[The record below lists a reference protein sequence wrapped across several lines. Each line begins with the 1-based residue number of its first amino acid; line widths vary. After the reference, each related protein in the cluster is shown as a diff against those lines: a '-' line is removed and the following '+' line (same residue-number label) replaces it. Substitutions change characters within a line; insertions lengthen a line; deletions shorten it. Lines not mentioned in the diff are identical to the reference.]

1 MPATSSLGNSLRKPF
16 TANKRLFTLL
26 TVAFIIIGLFFAIY
40 YSHIK
45 NNEHHYRESK
55 LHSLDAN
62 FDIITK
68 QLNND
73 FQKYYSTEYN
83 TISTSKEVTTELR
96 SKHKELTDLQWND
109 SLEAIKKMSLVN
121 RTSKKS
127 ESKNQEKKE
136 DHLLIKQRDSI
147 TKNKIRPKVWN
158 TLKHKISESTLFDQE
173 FDEYIVVFKRSA
185 ESNEKNQADSIIE
198 LSSLK
203 GRIILPDSLN
213 KLNPFNIG
221 MSIGIPKDDEVY
233 QLFGREY
240 TYETDLD
247 TRVHY
252 DIKIFGLVETE
263 RYNEAVRKLD
273 PWIIALLTTFLLLGL
288 FGMPYFKMLFI
299 AEDERLSSNDVILSG
314 ISVIIGAPI
323 LIIVFFSL
331 TNHYYDYYYKIP
343 DQLDDLSKKIKTS
356 FEAENT
362 SNVTSLY
369 EMSLSNEE
377 LKAKD
382 TLASAKNGESI
393 SIPISEAN
401 GIYRE
406 NHKFI
411 SKIDAA
417 TGAVKYHVRLIDKNN
432 IKNTINLGS
441 RPYYTDYV
449 NSKNLWFQ
457 NTSANKIK
465 YVMRPVVSIED
476 QSEEA
481 IYLLKNEE
489 DLVSGYRVGAAQ
501 LKSLHEAILPFGFQF
516 ALVDETGEVWFHSKK
531 GRATLENF
539 LYVSRNKEK
548 IEAAMLARIK
558 TKGMVNY
565 RDEGQ
570 LYSIRPVANTNLSV
584 IALYDIGLLRTKISE
599 VLTLSCI
606 GIVLALTLILII
618 TILSLIIKNPKL
630 GLYKYDRFLFEF
642 LTPKKELRDSYI
654 ILSILLTGLIT
665 IAFGISFLIPPTTA
679 YILCLLLGIYSYL
692 IIFYTLHPHRGNND
706 FKFKVRDILLLL
718 AIIFLNILTC
728 KVNENEISY
737 VLPSLI
743 LQFIC
748 LAVIYFNKSSKKT
761 KFITKVHS
769 KVHSIIKN
777 VSDFSRRKN
786 RNIRIG
792 YSYWYALFLFC
803 WLLLST
809 VFPAY
814 LIFKN
819 AKFLNDKIW
828 SKTDKIDMARRFMD
842 KEKELETSFPAFTG
856 QEDEYAK
863 LHEKHLNE
871 GQYHETFTLKETTNT
886 KTSKNASINTD
897 LEDFLWHIRPTYDVR
912 IAEFQ
917 GMVYEYAHD
926 FSWASE
932 ENPNTFYL
940 NYLDS
945 NKAIC
950 IADSSLKNSTGSLP
964 PKFILLVVI
973 GLIII
978 LAILFSLILF
988 FSDRFFAFRFRHLK
1002 PNDFDTNKEEG
1013 YIEKFGQILHDEK
1026 SNSGL
1031 LLIGPPFCGKQ
1042 TFAKEILVDAGYLK
1056 IATLSML
1063 QLENIA
1069 MGSDISETL
1078 GVLSSTHHKSSNGFD
1093 HDDYEA
1099 FVIEHLEHNIKSFD
1113 ANHTKL
1119 RIILFLISQRKRIIL
1134 VSEVY
1139 PSQIFSMYESAQE
1152 EAERSL
1158 GSLQDDFNSWRNILS
1173 AFPQILIGITKNT
1186 KKVSKQLN
1194 FGLQS
1199 AQKPSSDDIDIL
1211 TDELGYSKFLPT
1223 LAPVI
1228 LVKSLYDTPY
1238 AVNQP
1243 HRLDRQRMVMH
1254 TQNLAH
1260 GYYNDIWNTLP
1271 TRERYL
1277 LYDLAKDGFMNI
1289 KNRNSLFS
1297 LMKKG
1302 LVVWHYRP
1310 KIFNYSFKNFI
1321 MTSVSLNEALRLENK
1336 NRGKGTW
1343 ANTRILFYLLII
1355 TVIVFIGLGK
1365 PELLKDFETLVG
1377 TLGGL
1382 GVLIPLISKLLA
1394 SGGQK
1399 L

>member
-1 MPATSSLGNSLRKPF
+1 MPTTTTLGNTVRKPF

-55 LHSLDAN
+55 LRSLDAN

-68 QLNND
+68 QLDND
-73 FQKYYSTEYN
+73 FQKYYSTKYDSIYSSLAVINELNVAFRGQLNYAQWDSLLN
-83 TISTSKEVTTELR
+83 LTSKIATKNPSVKK
-96 SKHKELTDLQWND
+96 SSVKHKEKDGAHFLSQ
-109 SLEAIKKMSLVN
+109 
-121 RTSKKS
+121 
-127 ESKNQEKKE
+127 
-136 DHLLIKQRDSI
+136 QRASI
-147 TKNKIRPKVWN
+147 TKKKIRPIVWN
-158 TLKHKISESTLFDQE
+158 SLKHKISERTPFDQE
-173 FDEYIVVFKRSA
+173 FDEHIVIFKKSQETNSSLQ
-185 ESNEKNQADSIIE
+185 ESSVIE

-203 GRIILPDSLN
+203 GQIIVPDSLN
-213 KLNPFNIG
+213 NLNPFNIG
-221 MSIGIPKDDEVY
+221 MSIGIPKGNEVY
-233 QLFGREY
+233 QLFGRKY
-240 TYETDLD
+240 VYETPLD
-247 TRVHY
+247 PNVHY
-252 DIKIFGLVETE
+252 DIEIYGLVETE

-314 ISVIIGAPI
+314 ISVIIGSPI
-323 LIIVFFSL
+323 LIIVFLSL
-331 TNHYYDYYYKIP
+331 MNHYYDYYYKYP
-343 DQLDDLSKKIKTS
+343 NKLDHLSKEIKTR
-356 FEAENT
+356 FEAENKANIT
-362 SNVTSLY
+362 TLY
-369 EMSLSNEE
+369 NMSLANEE
-377 LKAKD
+377 RAKAKRD
-382 TLASAKNGESI
+382 SLTIRI
-393 SIPISEAN
+393 STINE
-401 GIYRE
+401 GYRE

-411 SKIDAA
+411 SKIDST
-417 TGAVKYHVRLIDKNN
+417 TGAVKYHIRLIDKNN
-432 IKNTINLGS
+432 IENTKNLGS

-449 NSKNLWFQ
+449 NAQNLWFLDTL
-457 NTSANKIK
+457 NRKIK
-465 YVMRPVVSIED
+465 YIMRPVVSIED

-481 IYLLKNEE
+481 IYLLKNKK
-489 DLVSGYRVGAAQ
+489 DSISGFRVGAAQ

-516 ALVDETGEVWFHSKK
+516 AVVDEDGEVWFHSKK

-539 LYVSRNKEK
+539 LNVSRYNSK
-548 IEAAMLARIK
+548 IKAAMRSR
-558 TKGMVNY
+558 TKSNGMVNY

-570 LYSIRPVANTNLSV
+570 LYSISPISNTNLSV
-584 IALYDIGLLRTKISE
+584 ITLYDIGLLRTKISE

-606 GIVLALTLILII
+606 GIVLALILILII
-618 TILSLIIKNPKL
+618 TILSLIIRNPKL

-642 LTPKKELRDSYI
+642 LTPKKSLKTTYVLLSAILI
-654 ILSILLTGLIT
+654 ILVLG
-665 IAFGISFLIPPTTA
+665 AFAISFLIDSTTA
-679 YILCLLLGIYSYL
+679 YILCLLLAIYAYL
-692 IIFYTLHPHRGNND
+692 IIFYTLHPFKDNSH
-706 FKFKVRDILLLL
+706 FKFKVRDLILVL
-718 AIIFLNILTC
+718 AIIFLNVLTC
-728 KVNENEISY
+728 KANENAVNY
-737 VLPSLI
+737 VLPSLLVQI
-743 LQFIC
+743 LFLAFIY
-748 LAVIYFNKSSKKT
+748 INKSSKNIKLVTNLKDKAHTILHKT
-761 KFITKVHS
+761 GN
-769 KVHSIIKN
+769 SIQKKN
-777 VSDFSRRKN
+777 GGV
-786 RNIRIG
+786 RIG
-792 YSYWYALFLFC
+792 YRYWYAIFLFC

-809 VFPAY
+809 IFPAY
-814 LIFKN
+814 IIFKN

-842 KEKELETSFPAFTG
+842 KEKSLETSFPAFNN
-856 QEDEYAK
+856 QNEQFAK
-863 LHEKHLNE
+863 LHKEHLNL
-871 GQYHETFTLKETTNT
+871 GQYHETFTLEETPGHSTPPN
-886 KTSKNASINTD
+886 KNKLF
-897 LEDFLWHIRPTYDVR
+897 LEDFLWNIRPTYDVR
-912 IAEFQ
+912 INEFQ
-917 GMVYEYAHD
+917 GMVYNYAHD
-926 FSWASE
+926 LSWTTDNE
-932 ENPNTFYL
+932 KKTFHI

-945 NKAIC
+945 NKAVLISEKP
-950 IADSSLKNSTGSLP
+950 AAKQEHPLP
-964 PKFILLVVI
+964 LQFIMLVTIGVVI
-973 GLIII
+973 IM
-978 LAILFSLILF
+978 AVLFSLILF
-988 FSDRFFAFRFRHLK
+988 FSDRFFAFRFRHLE
-1002 PNDFDTNKEEG
+1002 PNDFDTNQKEG

-1042 TFAKEILVDAGYLK
+1042 TFAKEILTDAGYLR

-1063 QLENIA
+1063 QLEH
-1069 MGSDISETL
+1069 MPVGSDIGENL
-1078 GVLSSTHHKSSNGFD
+1078 GVLSSTFQKGQNDFQYE
-1093 HDDYEA
+1093 DYEA
-1099 FVIEHLEHNIKSFD
+1099 YVIEHLEHNIKSFD

-1119 RIILFLISQRKRIIL
+1119 QVILFLISQRKRIIL

-1139 PSQIFSMYESAQE
+1139 PSQIFSMYESAQG
-1152 EAERSL
+1152 EAEHSSGR
-1158 GSLQDDFNSWRNILS
+1158 LQDDFNSWRNILS
-1173 AFPQILIGITKNT
+1173 AFPQVLIGITKNIE
-1186 KKVSKQLN
+1186 KVSKKLD
-1194 FGLQS
+1194 FGLKLNQNPS
-1199 AQKPSSDDIDIL
+1199 AEDISML

-1223 LAPVI
+1223 LAPVV
-1228 LVKSLYDTPY
+1228 LVKSLYNTPHII
-1238 AVNQP
+1238 NQP

-1302 LVVWHYRP
+1302 LVVWHDRP

-1343 ANTRILFYLLII
+1343 ANTRILIYLVII

>member
-1 MPATSSLGNSLRKPF
+1 MPTTTTLGNTVRKPF

-40 YSHIK
+40 YSHVK

-55 LHSLDAN
+55 LRSLDAN

-68 QLNND
+68 QLDND
-73 FQKYYSTEYN
+73 FQKYYATEYN
-83 TISTSKEVTTELR
+83 TISKSKEVIAEL
-96 SKHKELTDLQWND
+96 KLKNNELTDLKWND
-109 SLEAIKKMSLVN
+109 LLKTANKITPLN
-121 RTSKKS
+121 RATKKS
-127 ESKNQEKKE
+127 VSEKKE
-136 DHLLIKQRDSI
+136 NQDLIQQGDSI
-147 TKNKIRPKVWN
+147 TKNKIRPKVWKA
-158 TLKHKISESTLFDQE
+158 LKHKIRESTPFDQG
-173 FDEYIVVFKRSA
+173 FDEYIVIF
-185 ESNEKNQADSIIE
+185 EKAPEPNQNKQRDTIIE

-203 GRIILPDSLN
+203 GQIIVPDSLN

-221 MSIGIPKDDEVY
+221 MSIGIPKGNEVY
-233 QLFGREY
+233 QLFGRKY
-240 TYETDLD
+240 VYETPLD
-247 TRVHY
+247 PNVHI
-252 DIKIFGLVETE
+252 DIEIYGLVETE

-331 TNHYYDYYYKIP
+331 MNHYYDYYYKFP
-343 DQLDDLSKKIKTS
+343 DRLDYFSKEIKTR

-377 LKAKD
+377 QTRD
-382 TLASAKNGESI
+382 TLASVKNSDSI
-393 SIPISEAN
+393 SIPISEVN

-411 SKIDAA
+411 SKIDTT
-417 TGAVKYHVRLIDKNN
+417 TGEVKYHIRLINKNN
-432 IKNTINLGS
+432 IKNTTNLGS

-449 NSKNLWFQ
+449 DSKNIWFQ

-465 YVMRPVVSIED
+465 YIMRPVVSIED

-481 IYLLKNEE
+481 IYLLKNKK
-489 DLVSGYRVGAAQ
+489 DSISGFRVGAAQ

-516 ALVDETGEVWFHSKK
+516 AVVDEDGEVWFHSKK

-539 LYVSRNKEK
+539 LNVSRYNSK
-548 IEAAMLARIK
+548 IKAAMRSR
-558 TKGMVNY
+558 TKSNGMVNY

-570 LYSIRPVANTNLSV
+570 LYCISPISNTNLSV
-584 IALYDIGLLRTKISE
+584 ITLYDIGLLRTKISE

-606 GIVLALTLILII
+606 GIVLALILILII
-618 TILSLIIKNPKL
+618 TILSLIIRNPKL

-642 LTPKKELRDSYI
+642 LTPKKSLKTTYVLLSAILI
-654 ILSILLTGLIT
+654 ILVSG
-665 IAFGISFLIPPTTA
+665 AFAISFLIDPTTA
-679 YILCLLLGIYSYL
+679 YILCLLLAIYAYL
-692 IIFYTLHPHRGNND
+692 IIFYTLHPFKDNSH
-706 FKFKVRDILLLL
+706 FKFKVRDLILVL
-718 AIIFLNILTC
+718 AIIFLNVLTC
-728 KVNENEISY
+728 KANENAVNY
-737 VLPSLI
+737 VLPSLLVQI
-743 LQFIC
+743 LFLAFIY
-748 LAVIYFNKSSKKT
+748 INKSSKNIKLVTNLKDKAHTILHKT
-761 KFITKVHS
+761 GN
-769 KVHSIIKN
+769 SIQKKN
-777 VSDFSRRKN
+777 GGV
-786 RNIRIG
+786 RIG
-792 YSYWYALFLFC
+792 YRYWYAIFLFC

-809 VFPAY
+809 IFPAY
-814 LIFKN
+814 IIFKN

-842 KEKELETSFPAFTG
+842 KEKSLETSFPAFNN
-856 QEDEYAK
+856 QNEQFAK
-863 LHEKHLNE
+863 LHKEHLNL
-871 GQYHETFTLKETTNT
+871 GQYHETFTLEETPSHSTPPN
-886 KTSKNASINTD
+886 KNKLF
-897 LEDFLWHIRPTYDVR
+897 LEDFLWNIRPTYDVR
-912 IAEFQ
+912 INEFQ
-917 GMVYEYAHD
+917 GMVYNYAHD
-926 FSWASE
+926 LSWTTDNE
-932 ENPNTFYL
+932 KKTFHI

-945 NKAIC
+945 NKAVLISEKP
-950 IADSSLKNSTGSLP
+950 AAKQEHPLP
-964 PKFILLVVI
+964 FQFIMLVTIGVVI
-973 GLIII
+973 IM
-978 LAILFSLILF
+978 AVLFSLILF
-988 FSDRFFAFRFRHLK
+988 FSDRFFAFRFRHLE
-1002 PNDFDTNKEEG
+1002 PNDFDTNQKEG

-1042 TFAKEILVDAGYLK
+1042 TFAKEILTDAGYLR

-1063 QLENIA
+1063 QLEH
-1069 MGSDISETL
+1069 MPVGSDIGENL
-1078 GVLSSTHHKSSNGFD
+1078 GVLSSTFQKGQNDFQYE
-1093 HDDYEA
+1093 DYEA
-1099 FVIEHLEHNIKSFD
+1099 YVIEHLEHNIKSFD

-1119 RIILFLISQRKRIIL
+1119 QVILFLISQRKRIIL

-1139 PSQIFSMYESAQE
+1139 PSQIFSMYESAQG
-1152 EAERSL
+1152 EAEHSL
-1158 GSLQDDFNSWRNILS
+1158 GRLQDDFNSWRNILS
-1173 AFPQILIGITKNT
+1173 AFPQVLIGITKNIEKIS
-1186 KKVSKQLN
+1186 KKLD
-1194 FGLQS
+1194 FGLKLNQNPS
-1199 AQKPSSDDIDIL
+1199 AEDISML

-1223 LAPVI
+1223 LAPVV
-1228 LVKSLYDTPY
+1228 LVKSLYNTPHII
-1238 AVNQP
+1238 NQP

-1302 LVVWHYRP
+1302 LVVWHDRP

-1343 ANTRILFYLLII
+1343 ANTRILIYLVII

>member
-1 MPATSSLGNSLRKPF
+1 MPTTSSLGNSLRRPF

-26 TVAFIIIGLFFAIY
+26 TVAFIIIGVFFAIY

-62 FDIITK
+62 FDIISK

-73 FQKYYSTEYN
+73 FQKYYATEYN
-83 TISTSKEVTTELR
+83 TISKSKEVITELK
-96 SKHKELTDLQWND
+96 SKNKELTDLKWND
-109 SLEAIKKMSLVN
+109 LLKTANKITPLT
-121 RTSKKS
+121 RATKKS
-127 ESKNQEKKE
+127 VSEKKE
-136 DHLLIKQRDSI
+136 DQDLIDQGDSI

-158 TLKHKISESTLFDQE
+158 ALKHKIRESTPFDQE
-173 FDEYIVVFKRSA
+173 FDEYIVIFKKA
-185 ESNEKNQADSIIE
+185 PEPNQNKQGDSTIE

-213 KLNPFNIG
+213 TLNPFNIG
-221 MSIGIPKDDEVY
+221 MSIGIPKNDEVY
-233 QLFGREY
+233 QLFGRKY
-240 TYETDLD
+240 VYETPLD
-247 TRVHY
+247 SNVHY
-252 DIKIFGLVETE
+252 DIEIYGLIETE

-323 LIIVFFSL
+323 LILVFFSL
-331 TNHYYDYYYKIP
+331 MNHYYDYYYKFP
-343 DQLDDLSKKIKTS
+343 DRLDYFSKEIKTR

-377 LKAKD
+377 QIRD
-382 TLASAKNGESI
+382 TLASLQNSDSI
-393 SIPISEAN
+393 SVPISEVN

-411 SKIDAA
+411 SKIDTT
-417 TGAVKYHVRLIDKNN
+417 TGEVKYHIRLIDKNN
-432 IKNTINLGS
+432 IKNTTNLGS

-449 NSKNLWFQ
+449 DSKNIWFQ

-465 YVMRPVVSIED
+465 YIMRPVVSIED

-481 IYLLKNEE
+481 IYLLKNKQ
-489 DLVSGYRVGAAQ
+489 DSIPGYRVGAAQ

-516 ALVDETGEVWFHSKK
+516 AVVDEDGEVWFHSKK

-539 LYVSRNKEK
+539 LNVSRYNSK
-548 IEAAMLARIK
+548 IKAAMQARIK
-558 TKGMVNY
+558 AKGMVNY

-570 LYSIRPVANTNLSV
+570 LYSISPISNTNLSV
-584 IALYDIGLLRTKISE
+584 IVLYDIALLRTKVSE
-599 VLTLSCI
+599 VLALSCI
-606 GIVLALTLILII
+606 GIVMALILILII
-618 TILSLIIKNPKL
+618 TILSLIIRNPKL

-642 LTPKKELRDSYI
+642 LTPKKSLKTSYI
-654 ILSILLTGLIT
+654 LLSIVLMGLVS
-665 IAFGISFLIPPTTA
+665 IAFLISFHIGAVTA
-679 YILCLLLGIYSYL
+679 YILCLLLAIYAYL
-692 IIFYTLHPHRGNND
+692 IIFYTLHPYRSNGD
-706 FKFKVRDILLLL
+706 FKFKVRDLIIVL

-728 KVNENEISY
+728 KVNDNEVNY
-737 VLPSLI
+737 VLPSL
-743 LQFIC
+743 LAQTVLLVFIY
-748 LAVIYFNKSSKKT
+748 INKSSKNI
-761 KFITKVHS
+761 KFVTPLQGQVHAF
-769 KVHSIIKN
+769 IQ
-777 VSDFSRRKN
+777 
-786 RNIRIG
+786 NIGNWKGGIRMG
-792 YSYWYALFLFC
+792 YRYWYALFLFC

-809 VFPAY
+809 IFPAY
-814 LIFKN
+814 VIFKN
-819 AKFLNDKIW
+819 AKILNDDIW
-828 SKTDKIDMARRFMD
+828 SKANKIDMARQFVD
-842 KEKELETSFPAFTG
+842 KEKLLETSLPAFKN
-856 QEDEYAK
+856 QKEQFNQLHKDHLK
-863 LHEKHLNE
+863 L
-871 GQYHETFTLKETTNT
+871 GQYHETFALEEITDGKTLGANKKNT
-886 KTSKNASINTD
+886 F
-897 LEDFLWHIRPTYDVR
+897 LEDFLWQIRPTFDVR
-912 IAEFQ
+912 INEFQ
-917 GMVYEYAHD
+917 GMVYDYAQD
-926 FSWASE
+926 LSWTSNKNE
-932 ENPNTFYL
+932 NTFQI

-945 NKAIC
+945 DKKVGITENAPENQKHP
-950 IADSSLKNSTGSLP
+950 LP
-964 PKFILLVVI
+964 IKFIILVSI
-973 GLIII
+973 GVVII
-978 LAILFSLILF
+978 LAVLFSLILF
-988 FSDRFFAFRFRHLK
+988 FSDRFFAFRFRHLE
-1002 PNDFDTNKEEG
+1002 PNDFDTNQKEG

-1042 TFAKEILVDAGYLK
+1042 TFAKEILTDAGYQS

-1063 QLENIA
+1063 QLEN
-1069 MGSDISETL
+1069 MPMESDIGDHL
-1078 GVLSSTHHKSSNGFD
+1078 GILSSSYKNGQNDFR
-1093 HDDYEA
+1093 HEDYEA

-1119 RIILFLISQRKRIIL
+1119 RVILFLISQRKRIIL

-1139 PSQIFSMYESAQE
+1139 PSQIFSMYESAQG
-1152 EAERSL
+1152 EAEHSL
-1158 GSLQDDFNSWRNILS
+1158 GKLQDDFNSWRNILS
-1173 AFPQILIGITKNT
+1173 AFPQVLIGITKNT
-1186 KKVSKQLN
+1186 EKVVKKLN
-1194 FGLQS
+1194 FGLTRNQS
-1199 AQKPSSDDIDIL
+1199 PSADDISVL

-1228 LVKSLYDTPY
+1228 LVKSLYDTPHT
-1238 AVNQP
+1238 VNQP

-1302 LVVWHYRP
+1302 LIVWNDRP

-1343 ANTRILFYLLII
+1343 ANTRILIYLVII
-1355 TVIVFIGLGK
+1355 TVIIFIGLGK

>member
-1 MPATSSLGNSLRKPF
+1 MSTATTLGNTIRRPF

-73 FQKYYSTEYN
+73 FQKYYSTQYDSIYSSE
-83 TISTSKEVTTELR
+83 EVTAELK
-96 SKHKELTDLQWND
+96 SIFKDKLNNSQWD
-109 SLEAIKKMSLVN
+109 SISSIANKIASQNPSIKKDSV
-121 RTSKKS
+121 
-127 ESKNQEKKE
+127 KNE
-136 DHLLIKQRDSI
+136 DKDGAHLLLKKRESL
-147 TKNKIRPKVWN
+147 TKKKIRPKVWSS
-158 TLKHKISESTLFDQE
+158 LKHKISENTPFDQE
-173 FDEYIVVFKRSA
+173 FDEYIVIFKKA
-185 ESNEKNQADSIIE
+185 LEPNQKKQTDSVIE

-221 MSIGIPKDDEVY
+221 MSIGIPKNDEVY
-233 QLFGREY
+233 QLFGRKY
-240 TYETDLD
+240 VYETRLD
-247 TRVHY
+247 SNVHY
-252 DIKIFGLVETE
+252 DIEIYGLVETE

-323 LIIVFFSL
+323 LVIVFFSL
-331 TNHYYDYYYKIP
+331 MNHYYDYYYKFP
-343 DQLDDLSKKIKTS
+343 DRLDDLSKKITTR
-356 FEAENT
+356 FEAENAA
-362 SNVTSLY
+362 NVTTLY
-369 EMSLSNEE
+369 NMSLANEE
-377 LKAKD
+377 RARENSDSL
-382 TLASAKNGESI
+382 TI
-393 SIPISEAN
+393 RISETN
-401 GIYRE
+401 ERYRE

-411 SKIDAA
+411 SKIDTA
-417 TGAVKYHVRLIDKNN
+417 TGAVKYHIRLIDKNN
-432 IKNTINLGS
+432 IENTKNLGS
-441 RPYYTDYV
+441 RPYYTDYI
-449 NSKNLWFQ
+449 NAKNLWYID
-457 NTSANKIK
+457 TLAHKIK
-465 YVMRPVVSIED
+465 YIMRPVVSIED

-481 IYLLKNEE
+481 IYLLKNKQ
-489 DLVSGYRVGAAQ
+489 DSISGYRVGAAQ

-516 ALVDETGEVWFHSKK
+516 AVVDDDGEVWFHSKK

-539 LYVSRNKEK
+539 LYVSRYNSKLK
-548 IEAAMLARIK
+548 AAMLARIK
-558 TKGMVNY
+558 AKGMVNY

-570 LYSIRPVANTNLSV
+570 LYSINPISNTNLSV

-606 GIVLALTLILII
+606 GIVLALILILII
-618 TILSLIIKNPKL
+618 TILSLIIRNPKL

-642 LTPKKELRDSYI
+642 LTPKKSLKTSYI
-654 ILSILLTGLIT
+654 LLSIVLIGLASV
-665 IAFGISFLIPPTTA
+665 AFLISFYISPIIA
-679 YILCLLLGIYSYL
+679 YILCLLLAIYAYL
-692 IIFYTLHPHRGNND
+692 IIFYTLHPYRSNGD
-706 FKFKVRDILLLL
+706 FKFKVRDFILLM

-728 KVNENEISY
+728 KVNDNQMNF
-737 VLPSLI
+737 VLPSLLVQI
-743 LQFIC
+743 LFLLFI
-748 LAVIYFNKSSKKT
+748 YMNKSSKNI
-761 KFITKVHS
+761 KFVTSLHGRVHS
-769 KVHSIIKN
+769 LTQNIVDPI
-777 VSDFSRRKN
+777 RK
-786 RNIRIG
+786 RNSSIRIG
-792 YSYWYALFLFC
+792 YRYWYALFLFC

-809 VFPAY
+809 IFPAY
-814 LIFKN
+814 VIFKN
-819 AKFLNDKIW
+819 AKLLNDEIW
-828 SKTDKIDMARRFMD
+828 SKTNKIDMARRFID
-842 KEKELETSFPAFTG
+842 KEKSLEASFPAFKN
-856 QEDEYAK
+856 QKEQFDK
-863 LHEKHLNE
+863 LHKEHLNL
-871 GQYHETFTLKETTNT
+871 GQYHETFTLEETTDSQTPFENQ
-886 KTSKNASINTD
+886 KVPF
-897 LEDFLWHIRPTYDVR
+897 LEDFLWQIRPTYDAR
-912 IAEFQ
+912 INEFQ
-917 GMVYEYAHD
+917 GMAYEYAHD
-926 FSWASE
+926 LSWASE
-932 ENPNTFYL
+932 KNPNTFYL
-940 NYLDS
+940 NYLDK

-950 IADSSLKNSTGSLP
+950 VTETNVQNSVATLP
-964 PKFILLVVI
+964 PQFILLIVI

-988 FSDRFFAFRFRHLK
+988 FSDRFFAFRFRHLE
-1002 PNDFDTNKEEG
+1002 PNDFDTNQKEG
-1013 YIEKFGQILHDEK
+1013 YIAKFGQILHDEK

-1042 TFAKEILVDAGYLK
+1042 TFAKEILTDAGYLR

-1063 QLENIA
+1063 QLENMP
-1069 MGSDISETL
+1069 MGSDIGENL
-1078 GVLSSTHHKSSNGFD
+1078 GVLSSSYQKEQNDFHHE
-1093 HDDYEA
+1093 DYEA
-1099 FVIEHLEHNIKSFD
+1099 FVIEHLEHNIKSFV

-1119 RIILFLISQRKRIIL
+1119 RVILFLISQRKRIIL

-1139 PSQIFSMYESAQE
+1139 PSQIFSMYESAQG
-1152 EAERSL
+1152 EAEHSL
-1158 GSLQDDFNSWRNILS
+1158 GKLQDDFNSWRNILS

-1186 KKVSKQLN
+1186 EKVSKKLS
-1194 FGLQS
+1194 FGLKSDQS
-1199 AQKPSSDDIDIL
+1199 PSADDISVL

-1228 LVKSLYDTPY
+1228 LVKSLYDTPH
-1238 AVNQP
+1238 AINQP

-1302 LVVWHYRP
+1302 LVVWHDRP

-1343 ANTRILFYLLII
+1343 ANTRILIYLVII

-1365 PELLKDFETLVG
+1365 PELLKNFEALVG

-1399 L
+1399 M

>member
-1 MPATSSLGNSLRKPF
+1 MPTTSSLGNSLRKPF

-73 FQKYYSTEYN
+73 FQKYYSTEYDS
-83 TISTSKEVTTELR
+83 IYSSKEVTAELR
-96 SKHKELTDLQWND
+96 SIFYNKLNNSQWDALLNKV
-109 SLEAIKKMSLVN
+109 SKITPSKSIIKKLTKNEEKDGAYSLLN
-121 RTSKKS
+121 
-127 ESKNQEKKE
+127 
-136 DHLLIKQRDSI
+136 QRDSI
-147 TKNKIRPKVWN
+147 TKNKIRPKVWRA
-158 TLKHKISESTLFDQE
+158 LKQKISESTPFDQE
-173 FDEYIVVFKRSA
+173 FDEYIVVFKKSA
-185 ESNEKNQADSIIE
+185 ELDQKNQTDSIIE

-221 MSIGIPKDDEVY
+221 MSIGIPKNDEVY

-252 DIKIFGLVETE
+252 DIQIFGLVETE

-331 TNHYYDYYYKIP
+331 MNHYYDYYYKFP
-343 DQLDDLSKKIKTS
+343 DRLDDLSEKIKTR
-356 FEAENT
+356 FEAENAA
-362 SNVTSLY
+362 NVTTLY
-369 EMSLSNEE
+369 EMSLASEE
-377 LKAKD
+377 RARENSDSLSIRISKA
-382 TLASAKNGESI
+382 N
-393 SIPISEAN
+393 EAN
-401 GIYRE
+401 RE

-411 SKIDAA
+411 SKIDTA
-417 TGAVKYHVRLIDKNN
+417 TGAVKYHIRLIDKNN
-432 IKNTINLGS
+432 IENTKNLGS

-449 NSKNLWFQ
+449 NSKNLWFLD
-457 NTSANKIK
+457 TLAHKIK

-481 IYLLKNEE
+481 VYLLKNER
-489 DLVSGYRVGAAQ
+489 DSISGYRVGAAQ

-516 ALVDETGEVWFHSKK
+516 AVVDETGEVWFHSKK

-548 IEAAMLARIK
+548 IEAAMLGRIK
-558 TKGMVNY
+558 TAGMVNY
-565 RDEGQ
+565 RDKGQ
-570 LYSIRPVANTNLSV
+570 LYSIRPIANTNLSV
-584 IALYDIGLLRTKISE
+584 IALYDIGLLRTKVSE

-606 GIVLALTLILII
+606 GIVLALILILII
-618 TILSLIIKNPKL
+618 TILSLIIRNPKL

-654 ILSILLTGLIT
+654 ILSFLLTGLIT

-692 IIFYTLHPHRGNND
+692 IIFYTLHPHRGNNG

-728 KVNENEISY
+728 KVNENEINY

-777 VSDFSRRKN
+777 VSDFSGRKN

-819 AKFLNDKIW
+819 AKFLNDQIW
-828 SKTDKIDMARRFMD
+828 TKTDKIDMARRFMD

-863 LHEKHLNE
+863 LQEKHLSE
-871 GQYHETFTLKETTNT
+871 GQYHETFTLKDTTST
-886 KTSKNASINTD
+886 KTSKNTSKNTG
-897 LEDFLWHIRPTYDVR
+897 LEDFLWHIRPTYDAR

-917 GMVYEYAHD
+917 GMVYKYAHD
-926 FSWASE
+926 LSWVNE

-950 IADSSLKNSTGSLP
+950 IADTSLKSSADSLP

-1042 TFAKEILVDAGYLK
+1042 TFAKKILTDAGYLR

-1063 QLENIA
+1063 QLENMPIN
-1069 MGSDISETL
+1069 SDIGENL
-1078 GVLSSTHHKSSNGFD
+1078 GILSSSYQKGQNDFHHE
-1093 HDDYEA
+1093 DYEA
-1099 FVIEHLEHNIKSFD
+1099 YVIEHLEHNIKSFD

-1302 LVVWHYRP
+1302 LVVWHDRP